1 MRYTVKELKTMS
13 VKELVKILV
22 KSSMSTNKSS
32 KQLEKAILDILSER
46 EAAEYNRMMQST
58 EENEWDW
65 IIVQWLFNKITW
77 KQYNFLIWYI
87 LKGCDIIITI
97 SEKLEIV
104 LKRLD
109 ISKKEL
115 ADKLGTSQ
123 PNISKK
129 FKYNDWRESDVKEI
143 CSVIGVECET
153 IFKLKD
159 GTIV

>member
-1 MRYTVKELKTMS
+1 MRVYTLKELKRMS

-22 KSSMSTNKSS
+22 ENSMSTNKSS
-32 KQLEKAILDILSER
+32 MQLENVILNILSER
-46 EAAEYNRMMQST
+46 EAEEYKINQIR
-58 EENEWDW
+58 NKKEWDW

-77 KQYNFLIWYI
+77 KLCNFLVWYI

-97 SEKLEIV
+97 SEKLEII

-143 CSVIGVECET
+143 CSVIGIECET
-153 IFKLKD
+153 IFKLED
-159 GTIV
+159 GTVV